1 MCKEMRPAL
10 FLIIG
15 LCLAEA
21 QVGPIVGTQHVT
33 VSQDGMAAATAAMT
47 TTSAGRAVPLGR
59 VLATDSHGNATVWKQ
74 NRAQRI
80 DSSPQSNLHTTS
92 SIVSPSTAI
101 TIHVPAD
108 QPTIQG
114 AINAANNGDTVLV
127 SDGTYNENINFNGK
141 AVTVKSVHGASLTTI
156 NGGGLG
162 TAVLFISGETASSVL
177 NGFTIS
183 NGSAGFQAP
192 NYGEGGGIAVS
203 NSSPTIT
210 NNTIR
215 SNNACNGAG
224 IGIGFGGPLIQGNV
238 ISNNVQVGCSG
249 GIGGGGI
256 SVRGASGGTR
266 IIGNT
271 ISNNT
276 MPSGGG
282 GISLF
287 AAGGPTIQNNTIQGN
302 NGGQTGGGIV
312 IYNDASPQ
320 ILQNLFYRNT
330 ATSGGAIYWVI
341 PVSTPGLFLLNNTI
355 AENSSGDGSAIY
367 DGGFDTNMTIVNNLM
382 IGKSGQA
389 AYFCQQFNGTTVP
402 AVFSYND
409 VFAAGAAGI
418 SGNCTFATGT
428 NGNISIDP
436 NFIKVLANNFHLQS
450 GSPAIDAG
458 TNTVSLLTKDLD
470 GFPRIQNGIAD
481 IGAYEFFPTS
491 VSLQPSSL
499 TFGIQL
505 IGTKSTAQP
514 VQVTNTGTMPL
525 FLGMTISGE
534 FLESTNCP
542 ARLAAAA
549 TCSVNVTFKPA
560 GTGVRS
566 GTLLFADNASAS
578 PQDVALTGTG
588 QGFPVVSLSPLSLA
602 FGTQVL
608 GTSSAAKKVTLK
620 NTGTTSLSINSI
632 TTSPDFTIA
641 ATTCGSSL
649 APQVSCT
656 FSVVFKPV
664 GVGTRLGTLNID
676 DNASGS
682 PHTVSLSGVA
692 SAVQL
697 SPTVLSFSPQI
708 VGTLSTGHT
717 MTVSNRGPTTLN
729 FTAIGITGNNA
740 ADFIIGAQTCGT
752 TLAASTSCTV
762 TVKFQPSLIGAESA
776 SLSFSDNGGASPQIV
791 NMSGTGTVV
800 SLSRTNMTF
809 AAQSVGTTSSPQ
821 SVTLTNK
828 EATTLHINNIFLTG
842 TNPNDFLISFDSCP
856 PDLVGNSNC
865 TVSVEFRPTAVGTRT
880 ASLAFSDNGG
890 ASPQTVKLTGT
901 GQ

>member
-1 MCKEMRPAL
+1 MR
-10 FLIIG
+10 
-15 LCLAEA
+15 
-21 QVGPIVGTQHVT
+21 
-33 VSQDGMAAATAAMT
+33 
-47 TTSAGRAVPLGR
+47 
-59 VLATDSHGNATVWKQ
+59 
-74 NRAQRI
+74 
-80 DSSPQSNLHTTS
+80 
-92 SIVSPSTAI
+92 
-101 TIHVPAD
+101 
-108 QPTIQG
+108 
-114 AINAANNGDTVLV
+114 
-127 SDGTYNENINFNGK
+127 
-141 AVTVKSVHGASLTTI
+141 
-156 NGGGLG
+156 
-162 TAVLFISGETASSVL
+162 
-177 NGFTIS
+177 
-183 NGSAGFQAP
+183 
-192 NYGEGGGIAVS
+192 
-203 NSSPTIT
+203 
-210 NNTIR
+210 
-215 SNNACNGAG
+215 
-224 IGIGFGGPLIQGNV
+224 
-238 ISNNVQVGCSG
+238 
-249 GIGGGGI
+249 
-256 SVRGASGGTR
+256 
-266 IIGNT
+266 
-271 ISNNT
+271 
-276 MPSGGG
+276 
-282 GISLF
+282 
-287 AAGGPTIQNNTIQGN
+287 
-302 NGGQTGGGIV
+302 
-312 IYNDASPQ
+312 
-320 ILQNLFYRNT
+320 
-330 ATSGGAIYWVI
+330 
-341 PVSTPGLFLLNNTI
+341 
-355 AENSSGDGSAIY
+355 
-367 DGGFDTNMTIVNNLM
+367 IVNNLM
-382 IGKSGQA
+382 IGKSGQT
-389 AYFCQQFNGTTVP
+389 AYFCQQYNGTTIP

-450 GSPAIDAG
+450 GSPVIDAG
-458 TNTVSLLTKDLD
+458 TNTASLLTKDFD

-481 IGAYEFFPTS
+481 IGAYEFFLTS
-491 VSLQPSSL
+491 ISLQPSSL
-499 TFGIQL
+499 TFGTQL
-505 IGTKSTAQP
+505 IGTKSTAQA

-566 GTLLFADNASAS
+566 GSLLFADNASAS

-588 QGFPVVSLSPLSLA
+588 QGFPVVSLSPLSLT

-620 NTGTTSLSINSI
+620 NTGTTSLSINSV

-649 APQVSCT
+649 APQANCT
-656 FSVVFKPV
+656 SSVAFKPA
-664 GVGTRLGTLNID
+664 GVGTRLGTLTID

-697 SPTVLSFSPQI
+697 SPTVLSFPPQI

-717 MTVSNRGPTTLN
+717 MTVSNRGTTTLN
-729 FTAIGITGNNA
+729 FTGISITGNNA
-740 ADFIIGAQTCGT
+740 ADFIIGAQTCGA
-752 TLAASTSCTV
+752 TLAASASCTV
-762 TVKFQPSLIGAESA
+762 TVKFRPSLIGAESA

-821 SVTLTNK
+821 SVTLTNNG
-828 EATTLHINNIFLTG
+828 ATTLHINSISLTG
-842 TNPNDFLISFDSCP
+842 ANPNDFLISFDSCP

-865 TVSVEFRPTAVGTRT
+865 TVSVEFQPTAVGTRT

-901 GQ
+901 GR